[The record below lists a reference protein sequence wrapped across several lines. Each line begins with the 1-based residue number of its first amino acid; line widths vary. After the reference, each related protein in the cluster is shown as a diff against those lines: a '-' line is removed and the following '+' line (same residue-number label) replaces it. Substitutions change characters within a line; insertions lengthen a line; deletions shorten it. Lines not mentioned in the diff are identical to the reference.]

1 MNNLIVIVGPT
12 AIGKTDLSIHLAK
25 YLNTEIIS
33 CDSRQFY
40 KELKIGAAP
49 PNIDQLKNV
58 KHHFI
63 HHKSIKENYNAGLF
77 EIDAIKKISKLFKS
91 NNHLVAV
98 GGSGLY
104 IDALCKGFNQM
115 PNISEKTRSTV
126 NNNFNENGL
135 SWLQQKVKIIDP
147 VFYKNC
153 DHNNHRRL
161 LRALEIYETTG
172 EKISNIRKNKI
183 KKRPF
188 KVTKIGLE
196 IERDLLYNRINIRVD
211 KMIESG
217 LINEVKSLLPFNN
230 HNALK
235 TVGYEEIFAFY
246 SGEHNIDESI
256 KLIKRNTRR
265 LAKRQLTWFKKDKKI
280 KWFNPKKRQDIVNFI
295 SKL

>member
-25 YLNTEIIS
+25 YLNTESYFMEAPDNSI
-33 CDSRQFY
+33 

-63 HHKSIKENYNAGLF
+63 HHKSIKNNAGLF

-135 SWLQQKVKIIDP
+135 SWLQQ
-147 VFYKNC
+147 
-153 DHNNHRRL
+153 R
-161 LRALEIYETTG
+161 
-172 EKISNIRKNKI
+172 
-183 KKRPF
+183 
-188 KVTKIGLE
+188 
-196 IERDLLYNRINIRVD
+196 
-211 KMIESG
+211 
-217 LINEVKSLLPFNN
+217 
-230 HNALK
+230 
-235 TVGYEEIFAFY
+235 
-246 SGEHNIDESI
+246 
-256 KLIKRNTRR
+256 
-265 LAKRQLTWFKKDKKI
+265 
-280 KWFNPKKRQDIVNFI
+280 
-295 SKL
+295 

>member
-49 PNIDQLKNV
+49 PNTDQLKNV

-77 EIDAIKKISKLFKS
+77 EIDAIKKVSKLFKS

-104 IDALCKGFNQM
+104 IDALCQGFNQM
-115 PNISEKTRSTV
+115 PNISEKTRNTV
-126 NNNFNENGL
+126 NSQFNENGL

-153 DHNNHRRL
+153 DHKNHRRL
-161 LRALEIYETTG
+161 LRVLEIYETNG

-183 KKRPF
+183 KKRSF
-188 KVTKIGLE
+188 KITKIGLD
-196 IERDLLYNRINIRVD
+196 IKRDLLYNRINTRVD
-211 KMIESG
+211 KMIEFG
-217 LINEVKSLLPFNN
+217 LVDEVKSLLPYNN

-235 TVGYEEIFAFY
+235 TVGYEEVFAFY
-246 SGEHNIDESI
+246 RGENNIDESI

-265 LAKRQLTWFKKDKKI
+265 LAKRQLTWFKKDKKT
-280 KWFNPKKRQDIVNFI
+280 KWFNPKNRQDIINFI

>member
-12 AIGKTDLSIHLAK
+12 GVGKTDLSIHLAK

-49 PNIDQLKNV
+49 PNINQLKNV

-77 EIDAIKKISKLFKS
+77 EIDAIKKITKLFKS

-104 IDALCKGFNQM
+104 IDALCQGFNKM
-115 PNISEKTRSTV
+115 PNISEKTRNIV
-126 NNNFNENGL
+126 NNKFNKNGL

-147 VFYKNC
+147 VFYNNC
-153 DHNNHRRL
+153 DNKNHRRL
-161 LRALEIYETTG
+161 LRVLEIYETTG
-172 EKISNIRKNKI
+172 EKISNLRKNKI

-188 KVTKIGLE
+188 KIIKIGLD
-196 IERDLLYNRINIRVD
+196 IERNLLYDRINIRVD

-217 LINEVKSLLPFNN
+217 LLNEVKSLLPFNN

-235 TVGYEEIFAFY
+235 TVGYEELFAFY
-246 SGEHNIDESI
+246 NGKNNLDESI

-265 LAKRQLTWFKKDKKI
+265 LAKRQITWFKKDKKT
-280 KWFNPKKRQDIVNFI
+280 KWFNPKNRQDIINFI